1 MYGLQGFSGVN
12 LTVNPKR
19 RSGPI
24 FTGLDGNSVYICQI
38 FPVYCTNPR
47 CVSKNF
53 NKVSAAGLVIALG
66 IIYGDIG
73 TSPLYVLN
81 EIINGRVITEELIL
95 GSLSCIIWTLTLQ
108 TTVKY
113 VVLTLKADNKG
124 EGGIFSL
131 YALVRRRRKWL
142 VLPAMIGGAALL
154 ADGIITPPITVT
166 SAIEGLRQLPGLGH
180 ISQTTIVGIV
190 IGIITVLF
198 FAQQFGTASIGKLF
212 GPIMGIFFTM
222 LAVMGASH
230 LLDDIHIFKAL
241 SPHYAIDLLTTY
253 PKGFWLLG
261 AVFLCTTGAEALYS
275 DLGHCGKGNIR
286 ISWIFVKS
294 CLILNYLG
302 QGAWLLAHYQ
312 GEIIPPDVMAGGFNP
327 FINIMPGWFKL
338 AGIVISTFAAVIAS
352 QALISGSFTL
362 ISEAMRLNLWPKM
375 KINYPTEEKGQ
386 LYIQGI
392 SLMLYIGCVGIV
404 LYFQKSANMGAAYGL
419 AITMCMIS
427 TSILFAN
434 YLVSRRASSWLIY
447 LYLAVYLTIESSFL
461 IANLEKF
468 MHGGYVTL
476 IVGGALFVVMY
487 VWFRSR
493 KIKNRY
499 VEFVRLEHYLPM
511 IQELSNDRSISK
523 YATHLVYMTSAN
535 NPKEI
540 EHKII
545 YSILNKKPKRA
556 DIYWFV
562 HVDVLDDPYTSE
574 FSVEHIIPN
583 DIIRI
588 EFRLG
593 FRVEQRVNL
602 MFRRVVEE
610 LVNNNE
616 VNITSRY
623 ESLERNNVV
632 GDFQFIVLEKYLS
645 QDNELPFMEK
655 MIMKLYFWLKEVSL
669 GEERGFGLD
678 PSNVTVEKFPLI
690 VAPVSKFNLKR
701 VYHDGNEFE

>member
-1 MYGLQGFSGVN
+1 MGKN
-12 LTVNPKR
+12 L
-19 RSGPI
+19 
-24 FTGLDGNSVYICQI
+24 
-38 FPVYCTNPR
+38 
-47 CVSKNF
+47 
-53 NKVSAAGLVIALG
+53 NKVTSAGLIIALG

-81 EIINGRVITEELIL
+81 EIITGREISDLLII

-108 TTVKY
+108 TTFKY
-113 VVLTLKADNKG
+113 VILTLKADNKG

-131 YALVRRRRKWL
+131 YALVRRRKKWL
-142 VLPAMIGGAALL
+142 VIPAMIGGAALL

-166 SAIEGLRQLPGLGH
+166 SAIEGLRQIPAFH
-180 ISQTTIVGIV
+180 EITQQTIVTIV
-190 IGIITVLF
+190 IAIISVLF
-198 FAQQFGTASIGKLF
+198 FVQQFGTASIGKLF
-212 GPIMGIFFTM
+212 GPIMMVWFGMIAI
-222 LAVMGASH
+222 LGLSH
-230 LLDDIHIFKAL
+230 IVDELSVFKAL
-241 SPHYAIDLLTTY
+241 NPYYAVKLLATY

-286 ISWIFVKS
+286 ISWIFVKT
-294 CLILNYLG
+294 CLIINYLG
-302 QGAWLLAHYQ
+302 QGAWLLAQYKGQ
-312 GEIIPPDVMAGGFNP
+312 IIPAAVMADGFNP
-327 FINIMPGWFKL
+327 FIGIMPQWFKL
-338 AGIVISTFAAVIAS
+338 IGIIIATAAAIIAS

-386 LYIQGI
+386 LYIPGI
-392 SLMLYIGCVGIV
+392 SLLLFVGCVGIT

-419 AITMCMIS
+419 AITLCMIS

-434 YLVSRRASSWLIY
+434 FLVSKRTQPAWIY
-447 LYLAVYLTIESSFL
+447 LYLVVYLLIETSFL
-461 IANLEKF
+461 VANLEKF

-476 IVGGALFVVMY
+476 IVGGALFTVMY

-499 VEFVRLEHYLPM
+499 VEFVHLEDYIPM
-511 IQELSNDRSISK
+511 IQELSNDRTIPK

-535 NPKEI
+535 NHKEI

-562 HVDVLDDPYTSE
+562 HVDVIDEPYTCE
-574 FSVEHIIPN
+574 YSVEHIIPN
-583 DIIRI
+583 DIIRV

-593 FRVEQRVNL
+593 FRMEQRINL
-602 MFRRVVEE
+602 MFRKVVED
-610 LVNNNE
+610 LVTNKE

-623 ESLERNNVV
+623 ESLEKNNVV

-645 QDNELPFMEK
+645 QDNDLPIVERV
-655 MIMKLYFWLKEVSL
+655 IMKLYFWLKEISL

-690 VAPVSKFNLKR
+690 VAPVANLNLKR
-701 VYHDGNEFE
+701 MYFDGADEEDEDQMM

>member
-1 MYGLQGFSGVN
+1 M
-12 LTVNPKR
+12 
-19 RSGPI
+19 
-24 FTGLDGNSVYICQI
+24 
-38 FPVYCTNPR
+38 
-47 CVSKNF
+47 SKNF
-53 NKVSAAGLVIALG
+53 NRVTTAGLIIALG

-81 EIINGRVITEELIL
+81 EIINGRLITEQLIL

-113 VVLTLKADNKG
+113 VILTLKADNKG

-142 VLPAMIGGAALL
+142 VVPAMLGGAALL

-166 SAIEGLRQLPGLGH
+166 SAIEGLRQLPGLRN
-180 ISQTTIVGIV
+180 IEQSTIIAIV
-190 IGIITVLF
+190 IAIITLLF
-198 FAQQFGTASIGKLF
+198 FMQQFGTASIGKMF
-212 GPIMGIFFTM
+212 GPIMGIWFAM
-222 LAVMGASH
+222 LAVLGCSH
-230 LLDDIHIFKAL
+230 LLDDMHIFRAL
-241 SPHYAIDLLTTY
+241 NPYYAIELLTTY

-275 DLGHCGKGNIR
+275 DLGHCGRGNIR
-286 ISWIFVKS
+286 ISWIFVKT

-302 QGAWLLAHYQ
+302 QGAWLLAHHEGQ
-312 GEIIPPDVMAGGFNP
+312 VIPAQMMADGFNP
-327 FINIMPGWFKL
+327 FVNVMPQWFKL
-338 AGIVISTFAAVIAS
+338 AGITISTIAAIIAS

-375 KINYPTEEKGQ
+375 KIHYPTEEKGQ
-386 LYIQGI
+386 LYIPGI
-392 SLMLYIGCVGIV
+392 SLLLYIGCVGIV
-404 LYFQKSANMGAAYGL
+404 IYFKQSANMGAAYGL

-434 YLVSRRASSWLIY
+434 FLVSRRVLPAWIY
-447 LYLAVYLTIESSFL
+447 LYLFVYITIESAFL
-461 IANLEKF
+461 VANLEKF
-468 MHGGYVTL
+468 LHGGYVTL
-476 IVGGALFVVMY
+476 IVGGGLFMVMY

-499 VEFVRLEHYLPM
+499 VEFVRMEHYIPM
-511 IQELSNDRSISK
+511 IQELSNDRTIPK

-562 HVDVLDDPYTSE
+562 HVDVLDDPYTCE
-574 FSVEHIIPN
+574 YTVEHIIPN
-583 DIIRI
+583 DIIRV

-593 FRVEQRVNL
+593 FRVEQRINL
-602 MFRRVVEE
+602 MFRKVVAE
-610 LVNNNE
+610 LVNNKE

-623 ESLERNNVV
+623 ESLEKNNVV

-645 QDNELPFMEK
+645 QDNELPFFER
-655 MIMKLYFWLKEVSL
+655 IVMKLYFWLKEISL

-690 VAPVSKFNLKR
+690 VAPVSKLSLKR
-701 VYHDGNEFE
+701 VYSEGNDFE